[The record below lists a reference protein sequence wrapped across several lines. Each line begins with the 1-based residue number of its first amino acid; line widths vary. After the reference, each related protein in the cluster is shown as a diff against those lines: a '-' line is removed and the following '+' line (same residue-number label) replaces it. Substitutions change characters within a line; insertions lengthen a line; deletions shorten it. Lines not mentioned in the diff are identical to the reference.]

1 MDSNEANLLVV
12 AGSGCYILKFRLTRL
27 YLDVW
32 WFDDVPLVSHI
43 KFIFVMELT
52 RWYSSFL
59 ANRCFDHSDLLNFMV
74 WFSYFVVH
82 LGFSDGYYVPSIVLY
97 GFELDQ
103 FNDVRFFF
111 PFWKSFKSSALMK
124 IDCSDGSSRRTFDLQ
139 RSWICNICDDC
150 SGLSF
155 RELQIFWE
163 DAFVILLLFVWW
175 HYYLFLCIDC
185 SYCFVFLTCL
195 SLMLN
200 VLWSGFRG
208 QRYLYVVTWSTVVKL
223 LSMVWLTDKV
233 LIVQFIYFL
242 FPLFHGREVEN

>member
-103 FNDVRFFF
+103 FNDVRFFSHF
-111 PFWKSFKSSALMK
+111 GRALNLLRWWKLIVLMGVLEGLL
-124 IDCSDGSSRRTFDLQ
+124 IFSDH
-139 RSWICNICDDC
+139 
-150 SGLSF
+150 
-155 RELQIFWE
+155 E
-163 DAFVILLLFVWW
+163 FVIFVTIVLVW
-175 HYYLFLCIDC
+175 
-185 SYCFVFLTCL
+185 VFE
-195 SLMLN
+195 N
-200 VLWSGFRG
+200 FRSSEKMH
-208 QRYLYVVTWSTVVKL
+208 L
-223 LSMVWLTDKV
+223 
-233 LIVQFIYFL
+233 
-242 FPLFHGREVEN
+242 